1 MKDRIYDPNWPFF
14 KENGKIFFESETG
27 EEGYYGPFDTQIEAQ
42 GAWDLHCENVAE
54 KLPFENQS
62 GEDSSENE

>member
-1 MKDRIYDPNWPFF
+1 MKDRVYDPNWPFF

-27 EEGYYGPFDTQIEAQ
+27 EEGYYGPFDTPEEAQ

-54 KLPFENQS
+54 KLPFENES
-62 GEDSSENE
+62 GITDEE